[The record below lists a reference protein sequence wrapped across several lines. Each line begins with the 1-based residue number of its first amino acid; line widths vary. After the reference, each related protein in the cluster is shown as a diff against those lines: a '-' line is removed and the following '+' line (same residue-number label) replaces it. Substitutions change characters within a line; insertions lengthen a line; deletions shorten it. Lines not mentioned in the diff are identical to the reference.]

1 MIQTEEGH
9 GLSDDSPATKPW
21 KYDDLRSTGVLACVL
36 TTDEKFLVD
45 NHTHLLPP
53 LAALAE
59 DSSTILRVLG
69 IKLLDQLLGRL
80 PAVVVRDRGL
90 APVFVDIISPSLSH
104 LPTLT
109 PAEDSA
115 VILGASLQALI
126 DLYASMEKS
135 NAGANELQRLSDKIF
150 RQGILSVYYH
160 AGEYPSITTVLMKYT
175 AALLHQL
182 QISAVKYL
190 KDLLPMLSSILTN
203 PVTNYDKEMVLVSL
217 DTLSATIQTC
227 HERILANNVWTD
239 MVIELLMSAYINAC
253 DSVLRHEWQYP
264 AQAEDQ
270 ESRKKGTV
278 WGEEQGVLS
287 TITQFEGKTREIT
300 KCLFRLATAR
310 KIDLMEKVKL
320 LCEKEPKLLGLFQL
334 TDTQD
339 TTPQS

>member
-1 MIQTEEGH
+1 
-9 GLSDDSPATKPW
+9 
-21 KYDDLRSTGVLACVL
+21 
-36 TTDEKFLVD
+36 
-45 NHTHLLPP
+45 
-53 LAALAE
+53 
-59 DSSTILRVLG
+59 
-69 IKLLDQLLGRL
+69 
-80 PAVVVRDRGL
+80 
-90 APVFVDIISPSLSH
+90 
-104 LPTLT
+104 
-109 PAEDSA
+109 
-115 VILGASLQALI
+115 
-126 DLYASMEKS
+126 
-135 NAGANELQRLSDKIF
+135 
-150 RQGILSVYYH
+150 
-160 AGEYPSITTVLMKYT
+160 MKYT